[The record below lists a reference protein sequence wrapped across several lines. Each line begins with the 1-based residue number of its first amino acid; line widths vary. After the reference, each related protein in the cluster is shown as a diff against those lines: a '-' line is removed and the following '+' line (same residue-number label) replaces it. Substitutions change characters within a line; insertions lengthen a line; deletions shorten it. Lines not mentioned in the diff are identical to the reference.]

1 MTNKFTPAYVI
12 ARGLY
17 GIHHRDEIV
26 GGNRTTMPLWDEMSL
41 YERNGW
47 VATVDNVFQ
56 VMREL
61 GYAVPDPK
69 DKRK

>member
-1 MTNKFTPAYVI
+1 VTNKFTPAYVI

-17 GIHHRDEIV
+17 KKECGEPLLP
-26 GGNRTTMPLWDEMSL
+26 GNHDWDEMSL
-41 YERNGW
+41 YERNQW
-47 VATVDNVFQ
+47 VQTVEDVFE
-56 VMREL
+56 VMQEL